1 MKLNS
6 PTANV
11 QVIDEN
17 GNVISTTGEDR
28 SIIGQRTSQPEVAV
42 ALLGTRTESLR
53 IDPRSGHRVKVLV
66 VPVKGENIVYGAVYM
81 VASMEN
87 MYTTIRKITGILATG
102 TGFALLFTAVLGV
115 VLARTITKP
124 VKEMT
129 RQATAVAD
137 GDFNRT
143 VRIYGSDEIGQLSM
157 A

>member
-1 MKLNS
+1 
-6 PTANV
+6 
-11 QVIDEN
+11 
-17 GNVISTTGEDR
+17 
-28 SIIGQRTSQPEVAV
+28 
-42 ALLGTRTESLR
+42 
-53 IDPRSGHRVKVLV
+53 
-66 VPVKGENIVYGAVYM
+66 
-81 VASMEN
+81 

-157 A
+157 AFNYMTT